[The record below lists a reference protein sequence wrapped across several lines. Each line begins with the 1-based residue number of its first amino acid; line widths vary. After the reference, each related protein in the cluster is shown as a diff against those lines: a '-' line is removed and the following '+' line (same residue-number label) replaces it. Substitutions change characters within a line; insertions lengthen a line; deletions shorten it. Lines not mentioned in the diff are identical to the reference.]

1 MWAFAQREAMELR
14 HDSIRLAF
22 AIIGPIIVLCAA
34 TWGLSFDVEDIRFSV
49 LDRDQSTDSR
59 RFVEHFAGSTHF
71 VEMPPFR
78 RRQRDRRPTALRPVL
93 AGDRPAA
100 GLWA

>member
-71 VEMPPFR
+71 VEMPPLSDASEIDAQLRSSQSWLVIDLPPGFR
-78 RRQRDRRPTALRPVL
+78 A
-93 AGDRPAA
+93 
-100 GLWA
+100 